1 MSSEQDPYIRE
12 LQESSSSRRWS
23 ILALVAFAV
32 FVCVGFMV
40 MLAETDLFGPI
51 ELVVFVVGG
60 GLFAHRVRLHYRRGS
75 GTATAEELKELEEIE
90 ENERRQREWERKHR
104 W

>member
-12 LQESSSSRRWS
+12 LQQSSSSRRWS

-51 ELVVFVVGG
+51 ELVIFVVGG
-60 GLFAHRVRLHYRRGS
+60 GFFAHRVRLHYRRGR
-75 GTATAEELKELEEIE
+75 GTATPEELKELARIE
-90 ENERRQREWERKHR
+90 ENDRRRRHWD
-104 W
+104 